1 MISMPQQ
8 ITEIQLFFKGGLSG
22 TRHRRQS
29 PFQRSRHPCD
39 PHIIYRQRYDRAGSH
54 VKVGG
59 LAIEY
64 GRQFQAFIPYY
75 TPFFG
80 MPNCGEGEI
89 LLTVISFYLS
99 SYSYNFTPFNLFY
112 GQQFTPSRSYNLGQH
127 KWKTQTPP
135 LPPPKSRMG
144 KWRVFALRAA
154 SLLILGG
161 RGFAVP
167 FYFVQDC
174 SSWFLGIVD
183 VYLPSC
189 KQQKVSPRPLIQV
202 KTLAYTEK
210 TANIFCTG
218 KVHAWRR
225 ETLRAVLSGY

>member
-1 MISMPQQ
+1 MHDKVLCSDLDIPVTHISYTDSDLTGPVLMLKQAAQQ
-8 ITEIQLFFKGGLSG
+8 SSMVGNFRLSFPITPLFSVC
-22 TRHRRQS
+22 H
-29 PFQRSRHPCD
+29 
-39 PHIIYRQRYDRAGSH
+39 A
-54 VKVGG
+54 
-59 LAIEY
+59 
-64 GRQFQAFIPYY
+64 
-75 TPFFG
+75 
-80 MPNCGEGEI
+80 NCGEGEI
-89 LLTVISFYLS
+89 LLTVICFYLT

-154 SLLILGG
+154 SSLILGG

-174 SSWFLGIVD
+174 SSQFLGIVD

-202 KTLAYTEK
+202 KTLAY
-210 TANIFCTG
+210 
-218 KVHAWRR
+218 H
-225 ETLRAVLSGY
+225 